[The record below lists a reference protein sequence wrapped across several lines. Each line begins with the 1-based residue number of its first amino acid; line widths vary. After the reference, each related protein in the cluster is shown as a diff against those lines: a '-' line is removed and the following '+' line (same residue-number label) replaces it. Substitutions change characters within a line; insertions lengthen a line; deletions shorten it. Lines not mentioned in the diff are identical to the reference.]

1 MCLLRTLLC
10 LVEGGIILG
19 ETFYIFKN
27 GELKRKDDNI
37 ILKSTEGEIKNLKV
51 EMMDELYLFGEV
63 SLNTKV
69 LNFLS
74 QNNVTVH
81 IFNYYGFYSGSY
93 CPRDR
98 NISGFLL
105 INQVKAYDN
114 HSRRVG
120 LAREIVDTAHFNI
133 YRNLR
138 YYNSRGIDLNE
149 HMSSIKRLARN
160 LDFAENI
167 NELMG
172 IEGNIRKTYYS
183 AWNDIVRQDINF
195 EKRTKRPPD
204 NMINTL
210 ISFINSLVYTTTLA
224 EIYKTQ
230 LNPTISYLHEPGTKR
245 FSLCLDV
252 AEIFKPLI
260 ADRMIFSLLN
270 KNIITENDFER
281 ESEGLY
287 LKEEGKK
294 KILREYDSRLSRTI
308 MHKDLGREVSYR
320 YLIRLECY
328 KLIKD
333 LIGEQKYQGFKIWW

>member
-1 MCLLRTLLC
+1 MQKMCLLRAMLC
-10 LVEGGIILG
+10 LTMEVNVLG
-19 ETFYIFKN
+19 ETFYIFKS

-37 ILKSTEGEIKNLKV
+37 ILKSLEGEIKNLKV

-69 LNFLS
+69 LNYLS
-74 QNNVTVH
+74 QNNVTMH
-81 IFNYYGFYSGSY
+81 IFNYYGFYSGTY

-98 NISGFLL
+98 NVSGFML

-114 HSRRVG
+114 PNKRIDI
-120 LAREIVDTAHFNI
+120 AREIVNTAYFNI

-149 HMSSIKRLARN
+149 QMASIQRIARN
-160 LDFAENI
+160 LEFAENV

-172 IEGNIRKTYYS
+172 IEGSIRRTYYT
-183 AWNDIVRQDINF
+183 AWNDIVRQEINF
-195 EKRTKRPPD
+195 QKRTRRPPD

-210 ISFINSLVYTTTLA
+210 ISFINSLVYTTTLS

-245 FSLCLDV
+245 FSLCLDI

-260 ADRMIFSLLN
+260 ADLSL
-270 KNIITENDFER
+270 IHI
-281 ESEGLY
+281 
-287 LKEEGKK
+287 
-294 KILREYDSRLSRTI
+294 
-308 MHKDLGREVSYR
+308 
-320 YLIRLECY
+320 
-328 KLIKD
+328 
-333 LIGEQKYQGFKIWW
+333 